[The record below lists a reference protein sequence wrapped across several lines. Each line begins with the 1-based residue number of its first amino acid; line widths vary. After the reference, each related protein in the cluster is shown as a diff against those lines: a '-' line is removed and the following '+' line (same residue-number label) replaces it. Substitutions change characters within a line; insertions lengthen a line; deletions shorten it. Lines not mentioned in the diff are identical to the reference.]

1 MEGDHSHWKN
11 IRSQKKKSRE
21 LNGQRNKRNKKII
34 IWKTIEGAK
43 EYKKNKMENNL
54 MGKGIQEIII
64 WKLSNGK
71 GNTRKNDMEN
81 N

>member
-34 IWKTIEGAK
+34 IWKTFEGAK
-43 EYKKNKMENNL
+43 EYKKNNTENNL
-54 MGKGIQEIII
+54 MGKGIQKRII
-64 WKLSNGK
+64 WKTIEWAK
-71 GNTRKNDMEN
+71 KYKKE
-81 N
+81 